1 MKLITLNIWGGQVYK
16 PLIEFIKEQSETV
29 DIFCFQE
36 VFKSER
42 NIFHNNMRTNI
53 YSDIVK
59 ILKDY
64 NSYYAPMFQGHD
76 TKEKV
81 DFELLFGQATFVRK
95 SIKVLSEGDIFVYGS
110 YGQEYTK
117 PVRSGGFMDFPR
129 NMHFVNIENPS
140 VRSGQVKKETLIA
153 NLHGFWIPNSKEDTP
168 ERLEQSDKIIKFLNS
183 YKHRKILCG
192 DFNLNPNTKSMFK
205 LEEGMINLIKKH
217 NVKSTRSN
225 LHTRKDKYADYI
237 LVSKD
242 VEVKDFKVLT
252 NEVSDHLPLFL
263 EFS

>member
-1 MKLITLNIWGGQVYK
+1 MKLIALNIWGGQVYE
-16 PLIEFIKEQSETV
+16 PLIEFIKEQSKTV

-36 VFKSER
+36 VFKSDR
-42 NIFHNNMRTNI
+42 NIFHNGMKTNV
-53 YSDIVK
+53 YSDIEK
-59 ILKDY
+59 ILKNY
-64 NSYYAPMFQGHD
+64 SSYFAPMFARHD

-110 YGQEYTK
+110 YGQEHTK
-117 PVRSGGFMDFPR
+117 PVRNGQFMDFPR
-129 NMHFVNIENPS
+129 NIHFVDIEKD
-140 VRSGQVKKETLIA
+140 KKETLIA
-153 NLHGFWIPNSKEDTP
+153 NLHGYWIPDSKEDTP
-168 ERLEQSDKIIKFLNS
+168 ERLEQSDKITKFLDS

-205 LEEGMINLIKKH
+205 LEEGMVNLIKKH

-242 VEVKDFKVLT
+242 IKVKDFKVLQD
-252 NEVSDHLPLFL
+252 EVSDHLPLFL
-263 EFS
+263 EFN